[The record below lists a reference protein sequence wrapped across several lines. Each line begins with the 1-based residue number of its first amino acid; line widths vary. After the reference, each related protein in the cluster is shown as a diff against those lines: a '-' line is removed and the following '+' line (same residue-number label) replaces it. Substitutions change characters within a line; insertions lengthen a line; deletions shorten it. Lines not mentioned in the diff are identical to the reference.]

1 MENNNNNNNTSETNI
16 NLQDNNNL
24 LETNTEQQKINNI
37 PDTKSNNVELNE
49 IEIDINSSP
58 TNSIMSN
65 RTYTAKEINE
75 LRQETMKKR
84 EEEYLINELD
94 MLENE
99 NVILRK
105 ELTNRRNNNM
115 DEINKI
121 ESELN
126 YKRIIQQIK
135 NNDNI
140 DKMYIELENGR
151 RKNEYRRQLGLIG
164 GEDTIKLYPIGS
176 YSKSC
181 CNFLSLNK
189 KNNII
194 EDFDKIYE
202 IITNL
207 PSLNNY
213 EKNLILL
220 RFSNIQSYCSR
231 KYNRISK
238 LYNSSQI
245 FLIACS
251 IINPAL
257 LSVNINRTN
266 SYYNFI
272 FWTVWV
278 LQLLVSLITGYISL
292 FKWDKKNFLFNIY
305 KTKINQEIWFFI
317 GLTGKNYTNTNGNY
331 NHSDHINL
339 FLNRLEKIYT
349 MLKTTEFEMEN
360 LKESETNP
368 NPNPNAIGNGNYNNL
383 RPADILQSR
392 LAQPR

>member
-1 MENNNNNNNTSETNI
+1 METNDNDNNNNNP
-16 NLQDNNNL
+16 
-24 LETNTEQQKINNI
+24 LETNTEQQENNNV
-37 PDTKSNNVELNE
+37 PDTKYNNIEQDEISEL
-49 IEIDINSSP
+49 EIDINSSS

-65 RTYTAKEINE
+65 RTCAAKEINE
-75 LRQETMKKR
+75 LRQGAMKNR
-84 EEEYLINELD
+84 NEELLKNELD
-94 MLENE
+94 RLGNENE
-99 NVILRK
+99 ILRK
-105 ELTNRRNNNM
+105 ELMDRRNNNM

-126 YKRIIQQIK
+126 YKRILQQIK
-135 NNDNI
+135 NNDDV

-151 RKNEYRRQLGLIG
+151 RKNECRRQLGLIG
-164 GEDTIKLYPIGS
+164 SEDTIQLYPINS
-176 YSKSC
+176 YNKSC
-181 CNFLSLNK
+181 CNLINLCKNK
-189 KNNII
+189 NVID
-194 EDFDKIYE
+194 DFDKIYG

-257 LSVNINRTN
+257 LSININRTN
-266 SYYNFI
+266 QYYNLI
-272 FWTVWV
+272 FWTVWT
-278 LQLLVSLITGYISL
+278 LQLVVSLITGYISL

-317 GLTGKNYTNTNGNY
+317 GLTGKNYTNANGNY

-360 LKESETNP
+360 SKESETNT
-368 NPNPNAIGNGNYNNL
+368 NPNPNANGNGNNL
-383 RPADILQSR
+383 RPVDILQSR
-392 LAQPR
+392 VAQPR

>member
-1 MENNNNNNNTSETNI
+1 MDEDVIS
-16 NLQDNNNL
+16 DM
-24 LETNTEQQKINNI
+24 
-37 PDTKSNNVELNE
+37 DT
-49 IEIDINSSP
+49 NSSP
-58 TNSIMSN
+58 TNSIISN
-65 RTYTAKEINE
+65 RTCAAEGINE
-75 LRQETMKKR
+75 LKEETKKKD
-84 EEEYLINELD
+84 EERLRNELD
-94 MLENE
+94 ILRNE
-99 NVILRK
+99 NNNLTNELIRTRK
-105 ELTNRRNNNM
+105 ELVNLRNNNV

-126 YKRIIQQIK
+126 HKRILQQIK
-135 NNDNI
+135 DNDDIEN
-140 DKMYIELENGR
+140 MYIELENGR
-151 RKNEYRRQLGLIG
+151 RKNECKRHFGFIDS
-164 GEDTIKLYPIGS
+164 EDTIQLYPINS
-176 YSKSC
+176 YNKSC
-181 CNFLSLNK
+181 CNFKNLC
-189 KNNII
+189 KNNNVI
-194 EDFDKIYE
+194 EDFDKIYG

-257 LSVNINRTN
+257 LSININRTN
-266 SYYNFI
+266 PYYNFI
-272 FWTVWV
+272 FWTVWA
-278 LQLLVSLITGYISL
+278 LQLAVSLITGYISL

-317 GLTGKNYTNTNGNY
+317 GLTGKNYTNANGNY

-349 MLKTTEFEMEN
+349 ILKTTEFEMEN
-360 LKESETNP
+360 SKESETNP
-368 NPNPNAIGNGNYNNL
+368 NSNPNPNANGNYNNL
-383 RPADILQSR
+383 RPVDILQSR
-392 LAQPR
+392 VAQPR

>member
-1 MENNNNNNNTSETNI
+1 MENNNNP
-16 NLQDNNNL
+16 
-24 LETNTEQQKINNI
+24 LETKSDNI
-37 PDTKSNNVELNE
+37 PETKSDNIPETKSD
-49 IEIDINSSP
+49 IEEDGISDIYINSSP

-65 RTYTAKEINE
+65 RTCTAREINE
-75 LRQETMKKR
+75 LRQENMKKR
-84 EEEYLINELD
+84 EEKYLRNELD
-94 MLENE
+94 RLGNE
-99 NVILRK
+99 NINLTNELIRTRK
-105 ELTNRRNNNM
+105 ELVNRRNNNM

-126 YKRIIQQIK
+126 HKRILQQIK

-140 DKMYIELENGR
+140 DKMYIELEDGR
-151 RKNEYRRQLGLIG
+151 RKNECRRQLGLISS
-164 GEDTIKLYPIGS
+164 EDTIQLYPIGS

-181 CNFLSLNK
+181 CNFFSWN
-189 KNNII
+189 KNNNVI
-194 EDFDKIYE
+194 EDFDKIYG

-266 SYYNFI
+266 PYYNLI
-272 FWTVWV
+272 FWTVWA
-278 LQLLVSLITGYISL
+278 LQLAVSLITGYISL

-317 GLTGKNYTNTNGNY
+317 GLTGKNYTNVNGNY

-360 LKESETNP
+360 SKESETNA
-368 NPNPNAIGNGNYNNL
+368 NPNPNANGNGNYNNL

-392 LAQPR
+392 VAQSR